1 MLLISL
7 KAQYLHRMWPRTIC
21 TNRGSIQGN
30 SSAHDIILKTAKF
43 TLHSPLVFFDL
54 GTTGFGNE
62 AVITQ
67 IAAVQK
73 DQKCSQYLLPPRA
86 ITVCAKDVTGLSVS
100 GFGGSQRNGALVLNG
115 NVVRSVSIDTALSI
129 LPTFVLRYVPLFY
142 ATYLCSTPPTFVLR
156 YLPLFFVCSHCHCAV
171 HQFLWHIIVPPSI
184 AMT

>member
-62 AVITQ
+62 AEITQ

-142 ATYLCSTPPTFVLR
+142 ATYLCSL
-156 YLPLFFVCSHCHCAV
+156 CAV
-171 HQFLWHIIVPPSI
+171 TGFATILVAHYCATFDSRVLMTQAQAIEFL
-184 AMT
+184 TN